1 MKYIILILMI
11 LFSVKI
17 SSQDYSKKTRYLIG
31 TFHTQNTTI
40 NGIAFGAFPNLN
52 HKSRFVKTNGIRLE
66 VPGLGFLA
74 PVGNGSRVT
83 GIEGVNGNFIREDYG
98 FDEIINGVNFSTGT
112 IGDVS
117 YNGITIGIIAQ
128 FGIMNNGIAIA
139 GMWNAMDI
147 SNGIQISLLL
157 NETLY
162 SNGVQIALGNSALI
176 MNGIQIGGRN
186 YGKEMNGIQIGIWNE
201 SKKTKGIQIGLW
213 NINEKRKFPLL
224 NWNFKN

>member
-1 MKYIILILMI
+1 MI

-17 SSQDYSKKTRYLIG
+17 SSQDYTKKTRYLIG

-40 NGIAFGAFPNLN
+40 NGISFCAFPDLN
-52 HKSRFVKTNGIRLE
+52 HKSRFVKTNGVRLE
-66 VPGLGFLA
+66 IPGLGFLA
-74 PVGNGSRVT
+74 PFGNGSRVT
-83 GIEGVNGNFIREDYG
+83 GIDSIGGKFNRKDYEL
-98 FDEIINGVNFSTGT
+98 DEIINGLNFSTGT

-117 YNGITIGIIAQ
+117 YNGITIGVIAQ
-128 FGIMNNGIAIA
+128 FGIINNGIALA
-139 GMWNAMDI
+139 GIWNAMDI
-147 SNGIQISLLL
+147 SNGIQVSLLL

-162 SNGVQIALGNSALI
+162 NNGVQIALGNSTLM

-186 YGKEMNGIQIGIWNE
+186 YAKEMHGIQIGIWNK